1 MSDKTI
7 RVLIKEPGK
16 DLEQRLIIPT
26 LDTLQSIV
34 GGWIEFTKLTPSRN
48 IDIICNEEGKIL
60 FMPNNFYVEW
70 LDDVIVGPVIF
81 VRNDG
86 YGGTEGL
93 TDEDVEYIK
102 KYIDNT
108 ITWNE
113 NGGIER

>member
-16 DLEQRLIIPT
+16 GLEQRLIIPT

-60 FMPNNFYVEW
+60 FN
-70 LDDVIVGPVIF
+70 LDDLECLKYNSVIVSSLP
-81 VRNDG
+81 
-86 YGGTEGL
+86 TCE
-93 TDEDVEYIK
+93 
-102 KYIDNT
+102 
-108 ITWNE
+108 
-113 NGGIER
+113 